1 MLLYLSYG
9 VKRFWSRIAGSC
21 PFVDI
26 DNRHLDFFFSS
37 LDYKMQGA
45 HLNLNFRQTENNF

>member
-9 VKRFWSRIAGSC
+9 VKCFWSHCIAGSC

-26 DNRHLDFFFSS
+26 DNRYLGLFVFFQYPIFLFVKFDNLPFES
-37 LDYKMQGA
+37 L
-45 HLNLNFRQTENNF
+45 